1 MREALVISGAAGM
14 LAFVVLVCFG
24 ASLFGS

>member
-1 MREALVISGAAGM
+1 MRDALVISGAAGM
-14 LAFVVLVCFG
+14 LAFVVLVWFG